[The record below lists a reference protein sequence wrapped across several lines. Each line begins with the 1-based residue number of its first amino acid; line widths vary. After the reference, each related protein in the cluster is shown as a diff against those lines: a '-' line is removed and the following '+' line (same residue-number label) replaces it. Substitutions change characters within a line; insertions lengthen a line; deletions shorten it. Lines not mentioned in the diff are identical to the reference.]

1 MKWIVIAGAILIGAL
16 AGCEINPANCVGDP
30 GTVCQWQVSLD
41 VPRRQC
47 TITDTLRGT
56 TSAVYSAAHANGAL
70 YCDPQGWR
78 SR

>member
-1 MKWIVIAGAILIGAL
+1 MIRYFILALSLLAL
-16 AGCEINPANCVGDP
+16 AGCVSPSNCVGDP
-30 GTVCQWQVSLD
+30 GTICQWQMSLD

-56 TSAVYSAAHANGAL
+56 TSAVYSASHANGAL